1 MADLDLAQQLSL
13 FWEEGYLKDV
23 MPEIM
28 ENLNPNMELRPYQR
42 QAFSQFDEFMN
53 KPKYNNGKFN
63 ALFHMAT
70 GSGKTLIMSGL
81 MLYLYKRGYRNFIFF
96 VNSTNIVEKT
106 KLNFTGKGTS
116 KYLFA
121 DNIIIDNK
129 KVNIK
134 AVDNFYD
141 SDKDSINIL
150 FTTIQGLHL
159 DLNFPKEN
167 SVTYDELAN
176 NKVVLIADEAHHI
189 NADTKKAGKKN
200 GKMTADEMDAY
211 TWENTIKNIF
221 DGNSDN
227 VLLEFTATMGLSDE
241 AIRKKYKNKM
251 VIDYD
256 LKKFRNDKYSK
267 DVKVIQIENIPL
279 KRALLAMVIS
289 QFRQKIFAK
298 YNKYVKPVVLFKSLK
313 IKDSVEF
320 YNEFIEVVKNLT
332 VQDLEEII
340 AYRELNITSS
350 ISTEEIPLLDKIKNF
365 FDENNVSLDN
375 LLLEIKDA
383 FKAENLLVVNS
394 DNECDSNQILLNS
407 LEDADN
413 PIRGIFA
420 VDKLNEGWDVLNLFD
435 IVRLYEGRSIVNGK
449 PGPIVTKEAQ
459 LIGRGA
465 RYFPFQI
472 EEYQEKYKRKYDD
485 DINNELRICEEL
497 FYYSQYNPQYIQEL
511 TKVLKQQGIMA
522 DNSIKIELKLKK
534 SFKNTWLY
542 KNGFIYVNKRVRR
555 INETLEDV
563 PRDIIKEYYVNL
575 PTSIIQEK
583 SVFNEDDVFEPQ
595 IAKNTKTVMFKD
607 FNYNV
612 LTKAL
617 RQKAIF
623 RFDNIKNIVNGV
635 KSSRDF
641 LLGEKHLGKVKIN
654 ISGRFNEFSDLTME
668 QQLYVASNV
677 LEQVAN
683 SLNGVDKL
691 YQGTTTFEPVMVK
704 NAFKDKTLIRNRIDV
719 DGDGV
724 AQSKVMRSD
733 LYMQLPVED
742 WYAYED
748 NFGTTEE
755 KLFVRSFAGVVD
767 KFKAK
772 YENVY
777 LLRNEK
783 AFAIYSFLNNE
794 NLGSAFEPDYVL
806 CLQNGKGKNV
816 QGYQVFIEPK
826 GTNLLQT
833 DEWKEEFLLALKNYP
848 QEKVST
854 LYEDEK
860 IKIWGLPFYN
870 HDFKSDEFSVAIDEL
885 I

>member
-13 FWEEGYLKDV
+13 FWEEGYLNDV
-23 MPEIM
+23 MPEITN
-28 ENLNPNMELRPYQR
+28 NLNKNMELRQYQR

-53 KPKYNNGKFN
+53 KPKYNQGKYN

-70 GSGKTLIMSGL
+70 GSGKTLIMAGL

-121 DNIIIDNK
+121 DDIIIDNK

-159 DLNFPKEN
+159 DLNFPREN
-167 SVTYDELAN
+167 CVTYDELAN
-176 NKVVLIADEAHHI
+176 NKIVLIADEAHHI
-189 NADTKKAGKKN
+189 NADTKKTNKRKR
-200 GKMTADEMDAY
+200 KLTAAEMNEY

-221 DGNSDN
+221 DSNSAN
-227 VLLEFTATMGLSDE
+227 VLLEFTATMGLNNE

-256 LKKFRNDKYSK
+256 LKKFRNDKFSK
-267 DVKVIQIENIPL
+267 DVKVIQIENIPM

-289 QFRQKIFAK
+289 QFRQKVFAK
-298 YNKYVKPVVLFKSLK
+298 YNKFVKPVVLFKSLK
-313 IKDSVEF
+313 IKDSVAFYKEF
-320 YNEFIEVVKNLT
+320 VETVKKLT

-350 ISTEEIPLLDKIKNF
+350 ISTEEIPLLYKIKMF
-365 FDENNVSLDN
+365 FDENKVSLDN

-383 FKAENLLVVNS
+383 FKEEKLLVVNS

-449 PGPIVTKEAQ
+449 PGPIITKEAQ

-472 EEYQEKYKRKYDD
+472 EEYQEKYKRKYDND
-485 DINNELRICEEL
+485 VNNELRICEEL

-522 DNSIKIELKLKK
+522 DDSIKIELKLKK

-563 PRDIIKEYYVNL
+563 PRDIIKEYSVNL

-583 SVFNEDDVFEPQ
+583 RVFNEEEVFESQ
-595 IAKNTKTVMFKD
+595 QEKNIKTVMFKD

-612 LTKAL
+612 LSKAL
-617 RQKAIF
+617 RQNAIF
-623 RFDNIKNIVNGV
+623 RFDNIKTLVNGV

-641 LLGEKHLGKVKIN
+641 LLGDKHLGKIKIN
-654 ISGRFNEFSDLTME
+654 ISGKFNNFCDLTME
-668 QQLYVASNV
+668 QQLYIAGSV

-691 YQGTTTFEPVMVK
+691 YQGTTIFEPVMVK
-704 NAFKDKTLIRNRIDV
+704 NIFKDKTLIRNRIDV

-724 AQSKVMRSD
+724 AQSKVNNSE
-733 LYMQLPVED
+733 LYIQLPVED

-755 KLFVRSFAGVVD
+755 KKFVRTFAGVVD
-767 KFKAK
+767 KFKEK

-794 NLGSAFEPDYVL
+794 NLGSVFEPDYVL
-806 CLQNGKGKNV
+806 CLQNSNGKRV
-816 QGYQVFIEPK
+816 EGYQVFIEPK
-826 GTNLLQT
+826 GTNLLQH
-833 DEWKEEFLLALKNYP
+833 DEWKEQLLLSLKDYP
-848 QEKVST
+848 QEKVAT

-870 HDFKSDEFSVAIDEL
+870 CDFKSEEFSSALEEL
-885 I
+885 L